1 MLMIIGTGT
10 ITFRIHGCRSLKEK
24 RKVVKAIISRFQHNF
39 NISIAEVGYNDIHQQ
54 AKIGFALVG
63 NNKKTIN
70 SKIDKILN
78 LADNIIIAETIDSQM
93 EIIIL

>member
-1 MLMIIGTGT
+1 MIIGIGT
-10 ITFRIHGCRSLKEK
+10 LTFRIHGCRSLKEK
-24 RKVVKAIISRFQHNF
+24 RTVVKTIISRIQHNF
-39 NISIAEVGYNDIHQQ
+39 NVSIAEVGDNDIHQQ

-63 NNKKTIN
+63 NNQKTIN

-78 LADNIIIAETIDSQM
+78 LADNISIADFVDSQM

>member
-1 MLMIIGTGT
+1 MIIGTGT
-10 ITFRIHGCRSLKEK
+10 LTFRIHGCRSLKEK
-24 RKVVKAIISRFQHNF
+24 RSIVKAIVSRIQHNF
-39 NISIAEVGYNDIHQQ
+39 NVSIAEVDDNDRHQQ

-63 NNKKTIN
+63 NNQKLIN

-78 LADNIIIAETIDSQM
+78 LADNISIAEIVDSQM